1 MFLRFP
7 ARRQGMREKVLP
19 ISACSRR
26 SRNDKAIVEKPLERP
41 LHGSWRLSERR
52 GKLLNPLCIDLVKKS
67 AQRDLRSRESG
78 RARRDLTG
86 SLHQSVCIED
96 PGRHACDGGE
106 RLGLVVER
114 PAEHDAA
121 QRDLWRDP
129 AGRLR
134 RRGRGPQPPRRLS
147 GRGSSRRERPA
158 GGGHRPVLEVR
169 DPRDTWRYLGGGRLS
184 PGTAPSTCGCLPT
197 PARLRRAGRPG
208 RYLAILGAAPFRA
221 VSPIPSIGLPPALLR
236 HLLRHGMS

>member
-26 SRNDKAIVEKPLERP
+26 SRNDKAIVEKSLERP

-86 SLHQSVCIED
+86 SLYQSVCIED
-96 PGRHACDGGE
+96 PGRHACDGDE

-121 QRDLWRDP
+121 QRDLRRDP
-129 AGRLR
+129 ASRLR
-134 RRGRGPQPPRRLS
+134 RRGRGPQPPRRVS
-147 GRGSSRRERPA
+147 GRGGASDEALSALARNLTDEDAETFLAESRGLTSWVAEAAKRIWEQRR
-158 GGGHRPVLEVR
+158 GG
-169 DPRDTWRYLGGGRLS
+169 
-184 PGTAPSTCGCLPT
+184 
-197 PARLRRAGRPG
+197 
-208 RYLAILGAAPFRA
+208 
-221 VSPIPSIGLPPALLR
+221 
-236 HLLRHGMS
+236 